1 VFEAPVQSPLR
12 VLIVDETPERAAL
25 IETRLIE
32 AGCEVLGRLIGR
44 ADLRETIEALQPDVI
59 IVDMECPD
67 RDTLEDMSRMTQEQ
81 PRPTV
86 MFVDRSD
93 SESIRAAVQ
102 AGVSAYVVDGLT
114 ADRVRPILEVAIARF
129 SEFQRL
135 RRELETAKSTLEER
149 KLVERAK
156 GILMRSR
163 GLSEDAAFRM
173 LRKVA
178 MDRRVPLVVVAREVV
193 GAAELLA

>member
-1 VFEAPVQSPLR
+1 
-12 VLIVDETPERAAL
+12 
-25 IETRLIE
+25 
-32 AGCEVLGRLIGR
+32 
-44 ADLRETIEALQPDVI
+44 
-59 IVDMECPD
+59 
-67 RDTLEDMSRMTQEQ
+67 
-81 PRPTV
+81 
-86 MFVDRSD
+86 
-93 SESIRAAVQ
+93 
-102 AGVSAYVVDGLT
+102 VSAYVVDGLT

-156 GILMRSR
+156 GILMQSR

>member
-1 VFEAPVQSPLR
+1 MQSPLR

-25 IETRLIE
+25 IEAKLIE
-32 AGCEVLGRLIGR
+32 AGCHVLGSLIGR
-44 ADLRETIEALQPDVI
+44 ADLRETINQLQPDVI
-59 IVDMECPD
+59 IIDMECPD

-93 SESIRAAVQ
+93 SDSIRAAVQ
-102 AGVSAYVVDGLT
+102 AGVSAYVVDGLG

-129 SEFQRL
+129 TEFQRL
-135 RRELETAKSTLEER
+135 RSELESAKSTLEDR

-156 GILMRSR
+156 GILMTSR

-178 MDRRVPLVVVAREVV
+178 MDRRVPLAVVAREVV